1 MSVSEIIQEIPK
13 LTLEELRFLAAKITE
28 MEPGLETFK
37 KCDQLATQ
45 TTRLLGRLEERNAR
59 RANPRE

>member
-1 MSVSEIIQEIPK
+1 MSAAEIIQEIPK
-13 LTLEELRFLAAKITE
+13 LSLAELRYLAARIVE
-28 MEPGLETFK
+28 MEPGRETLK

-59 RANPRE
+59 RANSA